1 LADARNILVAQ
12 LKKYKLC
19 KYCLERNGSR
29 LKPNLPCSICRGLML
44 EKDAIVKKIL
54 SVIGAYQ
61 FDSFLIGAV
70 LPTQIYER
78 EDAMR
83 ARLKIRGKES
93 VKSQLTRELGLGVA
107 RATGKAVDYL
117 NPDLMITL
125 IVDRENNV
133 EVSAKSRPLTLR
145 GTYTKTKSGL
155 PQKQARCRSC
165 EGKGCGECGGSGLS
179 GYESVEGILAK
190 QIMIRTGGRTPKF
203 SWLGSEDRDSLVLG
217 RGRPFTV
224 RIFDPCKRKPSR
236 FSVTGRSVSAR
247 FWPGNAQT
255 LQAGFKVKTRLV
267 IRCDRKIDSGE
278 LRALRSLAGSEVRFE
293 SRPGKIAAKKIY
305 SAVPKRIDEHSF
317 RLVLV
322 ADGGLM
328 IKQFVGGQEYM
339 KPNVSELL
347 GAKCDCV
354 TFDILAVDV
363 GDSDL
368 G

>member
-1 LADARNILVAQ
+1 
-12 LKKYKLC
+12 
-19 KYCLERNGSR
+19 
-29 LKPNLPCSICRGLML
+29 
-44 EKDAIVKKIL
+44 
-54 SVIGAYQ
+54 
-61 FDSFLIGAV
+61 
-70 LPTQIYER
+70 
-78 EDAMR
+78 
-83 ARLKIRGKES
+83 
-93 VKSQLTRELGLGVA
+93 
-107 RATGKAVDYL
+107 
-117 NPDLMITL
+117 
-125 IVDRENNV
+125 
-133 EVSAKSRPLTLR
+133 
-145 GTYTKTKSGL
+145 
-155 PQKQARCRSC
+155 
-165 EGKGCGECGGSGLS
+165 
-179 GYESVEGILAK
+179 
-190 QIMIRTGGRTPKF
+190 MIRTGGRTPKF